1 MSKKFEIYSL
11 PTYKY
16 VLEQNKANSAQC
28 FSSRS
33 YKKIVKE
40 LETNDNQY
48 HLLTRKDDMLKLN
61 IDIDGMHK
69 HLIKKFFKH
78 INRYLKSIGVNEYVE
93 DIKTVY
99 TANLNGKSNLETN
112 THHYLYSHITF

>member
-1 MSKKFEIYSL
+1 MSKKFEIYSV

-16 VLEQNKANSAQC
+16 VLEQNKTNSAQC

-33 YKKIVKE
+33 YKKLVKE

-69 HLIKKFFKH
+69 NLIKKFSN
-78 INRYLKSIGVNEYVE
+78 ISTVILNLSGLMNMLKTLKLFIRL
-93 DIKTVY
+93 I
-99 TANLNGKSNLETN
+99 
-112 THHYLYSHITF
+112 